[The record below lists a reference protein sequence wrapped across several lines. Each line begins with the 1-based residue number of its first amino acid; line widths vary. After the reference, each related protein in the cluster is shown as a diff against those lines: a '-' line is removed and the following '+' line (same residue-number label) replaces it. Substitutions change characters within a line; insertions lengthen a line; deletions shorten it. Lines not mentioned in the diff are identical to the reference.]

1 MGIDSVFPQIA
12 FRIGDIGIKNTVVQ
26 TWIVMAVML
35 GLAALVVRRYR
46 VWEPRTW
53 QLAVETIVDYVH
65 NLILDTGGR
74 EIPGLLPYLTT
85 MIVFIVVA
93 NLLGLVPALSAP
105 TRDLNTTVA
114 LSFISLIS
122 CQVFS
127 IRYRGVVGWLR
138 SFVEPN
144 VALLPLNLLGLVS
157 RVMSMSLRLFGNV
170 VAGEI
175 IGAVMF
181 ALVPALLPLPLT
193 LLGSI
198 TGVLQAL
205 VFTVLT
211 LVFILDAIGEEEE
224 QVVEP

>member
-1 MGIDSVFPQIA
+1 
-12 FRIGDIGIKNTVVQ
+12 
-26 TWIVMAVML
+26 
-35 GLAALVVRRYR
+35 
-46 VWEPRTW
+46 
-53 QLAVETIVDYVH
+53 
-65 NLILDTGGR
+65 
-74 EIPGLLPYLTT
+74 
-85 MIVFIVVA
+85 
-93 NLLGLVPALSAP
+93 
-105 TRDLNTTVA
+105 
-114 LSFISLIS
+114 
-122 CQVFS
+122 
-127 IRYRGVVGWLR
+127 
-138 SFVEPN
+138 
-144 VALLPLNLLGLVS
+144 
-157 RVMSMSLRLFGNV
+157 LRLFGNV